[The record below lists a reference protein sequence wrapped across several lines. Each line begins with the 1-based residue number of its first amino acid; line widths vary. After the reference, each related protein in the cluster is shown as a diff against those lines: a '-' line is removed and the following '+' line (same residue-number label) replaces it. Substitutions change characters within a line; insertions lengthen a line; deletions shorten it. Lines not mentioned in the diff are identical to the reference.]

1 MTRKR
6 PHQIRADLLISC
18 LSGEYRQSAGRRPRQ
33 TGSFPG
39 RWGKTSALLASSKK
53 QRENTAALGSRHR
66 RVCLVMSSARPRIN
80 LMFLSS
86 PTRGSAE
93 MAAAGYRRHRH
104 GIISRMRYMQVIQ
117 YSSCI
122 VVRIL
127 SGRISYTVGFDYY
140 LGKASRLS
148 SAERGTSGTAP
159 VRGTSRRNQVLSGSG
174 GSGNRQAGQAGRTG
188 GSSCCCC
195 RDPIPHSTAARGD
208 DDPLMRKSFPFW
220 FH

>member
-1 MTRKR
+1 MNIGNQQGGG
-6 PHQIRADLLISC
+6 PD
-18 LSGEYRQSAGRRPRQ
+18 RQAHSRVAGAKPRLC
-33 TGSFPG
+33 
-39 RWGKTSALLASSKK
+39 WHHSKK
-53 QRENTAALGSRHR
+53 QKENTAALGSRHR

-122 VVRIL
+122 VVRIP
-127 SGRISYTVGFDYY
+127 SGRMSYIVGFDYY

-159 VRGTSRRNQVLSGSG
+159 VRGTARRNQVLSGSG
-174 GSGNRQAGQAGRTG
+174 GSGNRQGRTD
-188 GSSCCCC
+188 
-195 RDPIPHSTAARGD
+195 RAARADRRFVVLLLQGSD
-208 DDPLMRKSFPFW
+208 SAFYCSTRLRRSPDEEVLSFLFSLT
-220 FH
+220 HVTR